1 MPFGDRY
8 CHNIKVIDNNN
19 TIIISLMRTQE
30 EQQKNRA
37 KVARHRAK
45 KKEDARN
52 RENGSDQE
60 NPQKGRGVCRS
71 SYIPPLLDLSN
82 NYY

>member
-1 MPFGDRY
+1 MPFGDRD

-37 KVARHRAK
+37 KVAYAHPLVIMMLYFSTGMDIRYLYSLSSG
-45 KKEDARN
+45 
-52 RENGSDQE
+52 ENST
-60 NPQKGRGVCRS
+60 
-71 SYIPPLLDLSN
+71 
-82 NYY
+82 